1 MNEPSVLLQIA
12 SAWQSW
18 ALVVHSLISVKN
30 PTSFTTKTQTSCRLC
45 HNMTSFT
52 FLKTSIANKI
62 YTFILFFALI
72 YHTGSKKAHKIALDR
87 VEDHKGKKETRNWN
101 VVSWFLNLFSFLG
114 SFKNCIFPLKILIF
128 EGYERC
134 RSSYFDLGPPVVIHS
149 SRWRLFR
156 DDLQH
161 SVQEFTRILVV
172 AGRRLTE
179 NNP

>member
-1 MNEPSVLLQIA
+1 MYPWLQLQVNEPSVLLQIA

-30 PTSFTTKTQTSCRLC
+30 PTSFTIKIQTSCRLC

-52 FLKTSIANKI
+52 FLKTSIVTKI

-72 YHTGSKKAHKIALDR
+72 YQTGSKKAHKIALDR

-101 VVSWFLNLFSFLG
+101 VVSWFLNPFSFLG
-114 SFKNCIFPLKILIF
+114 SFKNRKS
-128 EGYERC
+128 C
-134 RSSYFDLGPPVVIHS
+134 RLSYFDLGPPVVIHS

-156 DDLQH
+156 GDLQH